1 MGTALVLH
9 LVSCKWVVLIE
20 KHRVPLTTDK
30 ISFSFK
36 FLCLLI
42 HSLVY
47 GFYYI
52 FKQILGHPWE
62 NRVILSLTVLD
73 NLTSDNI
80 LYHHT
85 VDF

>member
-30 ISFSFK
+30 IGFSFK

-52 FKQILGHPWE
+52 FKQILGHPWKK
-62 NRVILSLTVLD
+62 RVILSLTVVD
-73 NLTSDNI
+73 NPTSDNI

>member
-1 MGTALVLH
+1 
-9 LVSCKWVVLIE
+9 
-20 KHRVPLTTDK
+20 LTTDK
-30 ISFSFK
+30 ISFSFT

-47 GFYYI
+47 GFYYL
-52 FKQILGHPWE
+52 FKQILGHTWE

-73 NLTSDNI
+73 NTTSDYI
-80 LYHHT
+80 VYHHT